1 VAIYEDTIQSSWSAD
16 ETFGYLAEFSNA
28 EQWDPGVLE
37 GSQLDPGPGRAGMRF
52 RIVVPF
58 GGRRLVLIY
67 HVTSYSPGDRQ
78 VVLEARSRLLRA
90 VDTITVTPSTAGPS
104 AEGSV
109 VSYRAEVTLGG
120 PFGLADPLLA
130 RGFRTVGSRAAKGLA
145 GVLSRP
151 PAGPGPTAPARGQ
164 SAPATVQA
172 AAAANGKPTAT
183 AQ

>member
-1 VAIYEDTIQSSWSAD
+1 VATYEDTIQSDWTAD

-37 GSQLDPGPGRAGMRF
+37 GSQLDPGPVRAGMRF

-58 GGRRLVLIY
+58 GGRRLALIY
-67 HVTSYSPGDRQ
+67 HVTSYSPRDRQ

-104 AEGSV
+104 AESSV
-109 VSYRAEVTLGG
+109 VSYRAEVTLRG
-120 PFGLADPLLA
+120 PLGLADPLLA
-130 RGFRTVGSRAAKGLA
+130 RGFRTVGGRAAKRLA
-145 GVLSRP
+145 GALSRP
-151 PAGPGPTAPARGQ
+151 RGAQGPAAPATGQ
-164 SAPATVQA
+164 SALAPSQA
-172 AAAANGKPTAT
+172 AAHGKPTTT

>member
-1 VAIYEDTIQSSWSAD
+1 VATYEETIQSNWTAD

-37 GSQLDPGPGRAGMRF
+37 GSQLDPGPVRAGMRF

-67 HVTSYSPGDRQ
+67 HVTSYSPRDRQ

-90 VDTITVTPSTAGPS
+90 IDTITVTPPAAGPS
-104 AEGSV
+104 AEGSAV
-109 VSYRAEVTLGG
+109 YYRAEVSLRG
-120 PFGLADPLLA
+120 PFRLADPLLA
-130 RGFRTVGSRAAKGLA
+130 RGFRAVGDRAATGLA
-145 GVLSRP
+145 AALSRP
-151 PAGPGPTAPARGQ
+151 RGAQGPTAPAPGQ
-164 SAPATVQA
+164 PAPATGQA
-172 AAAANGKPTAT
+172 GAAHGTPNAT